1 LIGKLI
7 YVSVTRSDIIFVVG
21 VLSRYMQYP
30 YQFYWT
36 AACRIWTVACH
47 ILQYLKGA
55 PSKGLYYRPSS
66 YLDIV
71 KYSDTD

>member
-1 LIGKLI
+1 
-7 YVSVTRSDIIFVVG
+7 
-21 VLSRYMQYP
+21 MQYP

-66 YLDIV
+66 YLAIV
-71 KYSDTD
+71 KYSDTDQAGDPIDHRSITGYCIFVVGNLVT